1 MKMKAYLLRY
11 IYFSHCQGT
20 KDRSVD
26 YALVY
31 APEDASFSNI
41 RSRLMMQKHREY
53 SYEIDV
59 DSVENMTI

>member
-1 MKMKAYLLRY
+1 MKKAYLLRY
-11 IYFSHCQGT
+11 GYEYHCQGT
-20 KDRSVD
+20 AERAID
-26 YALVY
+26 YALIY
-31 APEDASFSNI
+31 APEDAAFNNI